1 MPITVHEIGPDGTL
15 VQTTIGDDAPAPDAA
30 PAPAQ
35 EISGTP
41 PESAPAPS
49 DAPPAAPAPA
59 EEISGTPESAPDVP
73 TSPDTTED
81 EDEEEAPE
89 PLSRNA
95 QRRIDRE
102 RRRRTDAERKQ
113 AALEE
118 RLRMLEQGFRRPEPP
133 APPPP
138 PSQDPADYATQEE
151 WIEAR
156 IQQSLAREREQW
168 QLEQLRQRQ
177 QQEQQARDAQW
188 ATREQTFKQQHPD
201 YEERLQEVLPRLSP
215 QLGQGLGDSEMAPE
229 LVYHLAHHPDEL
241 QRLNGLQPLALSRAL
256 GRLEQQLSAPPPAR
270 PTSPTPKPAPPTP
283 LNGAGQTGPRLLTEL
298 SDADIEAMSLAE
310 FDAAYKRQFGRV
322 R

>member
-1 MPITVHEIGPDGTL
+1 MPITVHEIGPDGQL
-15 VQTTIGDDAPAPDAA
+15 VQTTIGDEPTTPAASAASEAVDTNGASAPPTDAPDANTAA
-30 PAPAQ
+30 PAPEEPA
-35 EISGTP
+35 P
-41 PESAPAPS
+41 PDSAPAVP
-49 DAPPAAPAPA
+49 
-59 EEISGTPESAPDVP
+59 EIPETTTPE
-73 TSPDTTED
+73 E
-81 EDEEEAPE
+81 EDEEAPV
-89 PLSRNA
+89 PLSKGV
-95 QRRIDRE
+95 QRRIDRLTRQRE
-102 RRRRTDAERKQ
+102 EARRAQ

-118 RLRMLEQGFRRPEPP
+118 RLRMLEQGYQRPAPEPP
-133 APPPP
+133 TAP

-215 QLGQGLGDSEMAPE
+215 QLGQGLSDSEMAPE
-229 LVYHLAHHPDEL
+229 LVYHLARHPDEL